1 MNTAPATGP
10 GDAASPV
17 VDVAVIVVTW
27 NAKDVVRRCLAS
39 LEDACAGLSR
49 QIIVVDNGSSD
60 GAAEM
65 VAREFP
71 AAALIRNRE
80 NLGFARANNAGL
92 RLARARYVCLVN
104 SDVIVPPGCLPSMVA
119 YMDANPSVGLL
130 GPRMIDGA
138 GVPGPSCMRRPSLR
152 VALVNALGLAR
163 WFPGSRL
170 HLDNYRSGSV
180 HPVDV
185 LNGWFWLARA
195 AAVAEVGPLAEEY
208 FMYGEDIDWCDRF
221 WAAGWPVVYFP
232 KASAVH
238 LGGAS
243 SARSPLKFYVE
254 MHRANMQ
261 YWRRRHS
268 PPSQVA
274 YFALAALHHLVR
286 VAGYGVAFLFRR
298 SRREEAAFKVA
309 RSCACLAWLMGLS
322 RKPRETAGGVVAV
335 Q

>member
-1 MNTAPATGP
+1 MNPAPAE
-10 GDAASPV
+10 AAVRTPAQRF
-17 VDVAVIVVTW
+17 DVAWIVVTW

-39 LEDACAGLSR
+39 LGAAGGGLDC
-49 QIIVVDNGSSD
+49 QLIVVDNASSD
-60 GAAEM
+60 GTPAM
-65 VAREFP
+65 VEREFP
-71 AAALIRNRE
+71 SAALIRNAE

-130 GPRMIDGA
+130 GPRMLDAA
-138 GVPGPSCMRRPSLR
+138 GDPAPSCMRRPSLR
-152 VALVNALGLAR
+152 IALVNALGLAR

-170 HLDNYRSGSV
+170 HLDNFHSGAV
-180 HPVDV
+180 QPVDV
-185 LNGWFWLARA
+185 LNGWFWMARA
-195 AAVAEVGPLAEEY
+195 EAVDQVGPLADEY

-232 KASAVH
+232 RASAVH

-243 SARSPLKFYVE
+243 SARAPLRFYVE
-254 MHRANMQ
+254 MHRANLQ

-268 PPSQVA
+268 PPSQAA
-274 YFALAALHHLVR
+274 YLALAALHHLVR
-286 VAGYGVAFLFRR
+286 VAGYGAAFLFRR

-309 RSCACLAWLMGLS
+309 RSCAFLASLAGL
-322 RKPRETAGGVVAV
+322 RRRPRAAAGVAAV
-335 Q
+335 H